1 MARNGYCAVRSHA
14 DTTLDSGLRSVEALL
29 EVKRRVADVIDVQ
42 VVALCG
48 WPLLGPAGADQRAL
62 LADAVA
68 AGVDVVGGCP
78 HLEGTGTRGPTEL
91 LLEIAADHGLPVD
104 LHTDETLDGT
114 MLGLVDLA
122 DLVSRGYPQPVTA
135 SHCVSLGMLPV
146 ERQREIAEQV
156 AAAGVRVVALPQ
168 TNLYLQGRGHVP
180 MPRALTAVG
189 VLAEAGVHVAAGADN
204 LQDPFN
210 PVGRACPFETAGLM
224 VLAAHLR
231 PDDAYAAVADEA
243 AGVVGAEPVMLAP
256 GDLADLV
263 AVRAATLREA
273 IAYGP
278 PDRIVWRRGRRL
290 VAGGN

>member
-1 MARNGYCAVRSHA
+1 VRSHA
-14 DTTLDSGLRSVEALL
+14 DTTLDSGLRHVEALL

-48 WPLLGPAGADQRAL
+48 WPLLGNAGADQRAL
-62 LADAVA
+62 LADAVD

-78 HLEGTGTRGPTEL
+78 HLEGSGTRGPTEL
-91 LLEIAADHGLPVD
+91 LLEVAAAHGLPVD

-122 DLVSRGYPQPVTA
+122 DMVSAGFEQPVTA
-135 SHCVSLGMLPV
+135 SHCVSLGVLPL

-156 AAAGVRVVALPQ
+156 AGAGIRVVALPH
-168 TNLYLQGRGHVP
+168 TNLYLQGRGHAP
-180 MPRALTAVG
+180 MPRALTAVSAL
-189 VLAEAGVHVAAGADN
+189 VDAGVRVAAGADN

-210 PVGRACPFETAGLM
+210 PLGRGCAFETAGLM

-243 AGVVGAEPVMLAP
+243 AGIVGVEPVTLSP
-256 GDLADLV
+256 GDVADLV

-290 VAGGN
+290 AATGA